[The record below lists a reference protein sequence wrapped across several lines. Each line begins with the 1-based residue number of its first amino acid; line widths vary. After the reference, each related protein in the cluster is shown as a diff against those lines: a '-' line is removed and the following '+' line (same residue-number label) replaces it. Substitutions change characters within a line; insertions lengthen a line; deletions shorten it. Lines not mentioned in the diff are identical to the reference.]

1 MKIVHFSGIILTLP
15 EYRLSFQL
23 KIYESVAKSDPLSG
37 RQFIEAHQWINQNVR
52 NILDESDAILHVK
65 YQLIY
70 TVGNRLPVDQ
80 QRWLVIQAILK
91 RVPFHMKR
99 LYDEHGEKSVEFNI
113 NYLSTGNFYGASKV
127 DYRDDVFTPCRIL
140 DESKFSL
147 LKEALIEDF
156 LNAKTEI
163 TFPEITAP
171 VKRMLRNL
179 LSDQECDKQ
188 QFESAFEAFGANA
201 TEQNT
206 VLIIRGLLRFEV
218 LKLVLTKRWRVNY
231 GVNENGRSKMAI
243 PFKAKDVANES
254 SEFGHTDVAICL
266 TQLSYYYSGAWCL
279 LNFCFVRFYC
289 DIKFTIV
296 LFMCRSL

>member
-1 MKIVHFSGIILTLP
+1 M
-15 EYRLSFQL
+15 SFQL
-23 KIYESVAKSDPLSG
+23 KIYESVAKSDPSSAQ
-37 RQFIEAHQWINQNVR
+37 RFIEAHQWINENVR

-91 RVPFHMKR
+91 RVPYHMKL
-99 LYDEHGEKSVEFNI
+99 LYHEYGEKSVEFNV
-113 NYLSTGNFYGASKV
+113 NYLNNGNVYGAPKV

-140 DESKFSL
+140 DESMFSL

-163 TFPEITAP
+163 TFPKITAA
-171 VKRMLRNL
+171 VKSMLRNI
-179 LSDQECDKQ
+179 LSNPESDKQ
-188 QFESAFEAFGANA
+188 TFESTFGAFGANA

-206 VLIIRGLLRFEV
+206 VLILRGLLRFEV

-231 GVNENGRSKMAI
+231 GVNDKGQPKMAI

-266 TQLSYYYSGAWCL
+266 TQLSYYYSG
-279 LNFCFVRFYC
+279 
-289 DIKFTIV
+289 T
-296 LFMCRSL
+296 